1 MSSNTLLFWI
11 FTVRFAWVA
20 AVLGVT
26 TYLVFWK
33 DASGWWFLLA
43 LLLCGGSTTIKDDK

>member
-1 MSSNTLLFWI
+1 MSANTALLIAFLVRTTWI
-11 FTVRFAWVA
+11 VA
-20 AVLGVT
+20 VFGVT

-43 LLLCGGSTTIKDDK
+43 VLLTAFGGRDSEK